1 MTEPHV
7 FTHEKYTVCLFGPER
22 PRTRILPVIYRG
34 NRNKVCL
41 VKAASDSTHPGFMQI
56 KPPVY
61 GSSESNDFDEYA
73 DSIVI
78 EESGSSVIMQTA
90 DCLTGVLFEHTTK
103 RGVIIHCGKFALMP
117 QNEFGKPID
126 NIVTRAYRALTK
138 GVTKPSVEAY
148 LTGGICPKCFL
159 HDDYNGQEFVKPFD
173 QFGSHAFLN
182 RQEGTLNLKAIVIEQ
197 LRGFG
202 VRLQNIRHD
211 GLCTY
216 EESHLA
222 SHRRDGSPKRN
233 AVMFVLH

>member
-90 DCLTGVLFEHTTK
+90 DCLTGILFEHTTK

-117 QNEFGKPID
+117 QNEFGKP
-126 NIVTRAYRALTK
+126 
-138 GVTKPSVEAY
+138 PY
-148 LTGGICPKCFL
+148 LFQNRRLRIRLILFAIENQGAGHVIHAGKA
-159 HDDYNGQEFVKPFD
+159 FVLIPHHFII
-173 QFGSHAFLN
+173 
-182 RQEGTLNLKAIVIEQ
+182 R
-197 LRGFG
+197 
-202 VRLQNIRHD
+202 RLAVNP
-211 GLCTY
+211 
-216 EESHLA
+216 
-222 SHRRDGSPKRN
+222 DGSQQRASDLN
-233 AVMFVLH
+233 FLV